1 VRRGAP
7 SHTLHRRA
15 AAPLSSV
22 FVVSLVLPAPAGV
35 YQLVMYFG
43 LAQAAAAGP
52 AHDLLQRFVG
62 GGAAFRNAR
71 FKLFPL
77 VSEGPWIVRKAIGS
91 RPALL
96 GRALKQRF
104 SATACGEG
112 GARLP
117 LFHVVADCN
126 SSPAAGRAV
135 TLAKSYAR
143 SLVVD
148 LAFAVEPQ
156 AEAELPERLLG
167 AVRLHHLSLDEVPFF
182 DPARASPAESRRA
195 PSDEG
200 AHLVE

>member
-1 VRRGAP
+1 
-7 SHTLHRRA
+7 
-15 AAPLSSV
+15 
-22 FVVSLVLPAPAGV
+22 
-35 YQLVMYFG
+35 
-43 LAQAAAAGP
+43 
-52 AHDLLQRFVG
+52 
-62 GGAAFRNAR
+62 
-71 FKLFPL
+71 
-77 VSEGPWIVRKAIGS
+77 
-91 RPALL
+91 L
-96 GRALKQRF
+96 GCEQ
-104 SATACGEG
+104 
-112 GARLP
+112 
-117 LFHVVADCN
+117 VVADCN

-135 TLAKSYAR
+135 ALAKSYAR